1 MLHTGTVDANDLVQE
16 ALRRFTQC
24 RWNGHT
30 TLQLRGGHCHWA
42 IAAPAKPSSPM
53 PRCQGMLR
61 CAVGT
66 VTEEPTIREKA
77 LS

>member
-1 MLHTGTVDANDLVQE
+1 MLHTGTAEANDLVQE
-16 ALRRFTQC
+16 TLRRFTQC

-42 IAAPAKPSSPM
+42 IAAPAKPSSLM

-61 CAVGT
+61 CAVG
-66 VTEEPTIREKA
+66 A
-77 LS
+77 LLRNQRYERKD